1 MGGGVG
7 GLRAAPAQISV
18 SIDFRGKVYIGVRIF
33 LLSAPGGG
41 RGGWCGR
48 GCCARS
54 VVVVVAITRLLL
66 LLLPPHR
73 WGLNFSKNRT
83 SLSVRKYIEQLPRYQ
98 NFCKVQTSRNGGH

>member
-1 MGGGVG
+1 MKNISFSGKGGGGGWVVG

-48 GCCARS
+48 GCCAL
-54 VVVVVAITRLLL
+54 VLQKVASE
-66 LLLPPHR
+66 
-73 WGLNFSKNRT
+73 GS
-83 SLSVRKYIEQLPRYQ
+83 
-98 NFCKVQTSRNGGH
+98 

>member
-1 MGGGVG
+1 MVG

-48 GCCARS
+48 GCCARG
-54 VVVVVAITRLLL
+54 VVVVVVITRLLL

-83 SLSVRKYIEQLPRYQ
+83 SLSVRKYIEQLRRYQ

>member
-1 MGGGVG
+1 MVG

-33 LLSAPGGG
+33 LLSAAGGG

-48 GCCARS
+48 GCCARGG
-54 VVVVVAITRLLL
+54 VVVVAITRLLL

-83 SLSVRKYIEQLPRYQ
+83 SLSVRIEQLPRYQ

>member
-1 MGGGVG
+1 MVG

-33 LLSAPGGG
+33 LLSAAGGG

-48 GCCARS
+48 GCCARG
-54 VVVVVAITRLLL
+54 VVVVVAITRLLLL